1 MTDPAS
7 TALLPAFREQ
17 FPEFSPANYTD
28 EVVVEWLGVARDIHS
43 LSSRATLYHAAH
55 LLTLDQA
62 EPSTEVKDNAGVLT
76 SEGVGP
82 KRATYLT
89 QAESERDVFFART
102 KYGQIFLT
110 LERRATAFSARVYG

>member
-1 MTDPAS
+1 MTQPVPAS
-7 TALLPAFREQ
+7 LLPAFREQ
-17 FPEFSPANYTD
+17 FAEFAPHND
-28 EVVVEWLGVARDIHS
+28 VVVAEWLGVAREIHS
-43 LSSRATLYHAAH
+43 LSTRATLYLAAH

-62 EPSTEVKDNAGVLT
+62 EPNSEVKDNAGVLT

-82 KRATYLT
+82 KRAAYLT

-102 KYGQIFLT
+102 KYGRTFLT